1 MVKKYASY
9 RELKEAKTKLYND
22 FANDNIYWIFVSTE
36 QELAEELKKLG
47 LKREDVLSIGM
58 GGYLIKEALNDYKQ
72 LLKELGNTWDDIKD
86 DDALLLDAFKYELW
100 NHEFVVTYD
109 VEPTLEVFN
118 ITLEEVQ
125 KDQRISRI
133 LKEAINQYL
142 KVAEQWDI

>member
-1 MVKKYASY
+1 MIKKYASY

-22 FANDNIYWIFVSTE
+22 FANDNIHWIFVSTE
-36 QELAEELKKLG
+36 EKLAEELKKLG
-47 LKREDVLSIGM
+47 LNRDDVLSIGM
-58 GGYLIKEALNDYKQ
+58 GGYLKKEALNDYKK

-86 DDALLLDAFKYELW
+86 DDALLLDAFKHELW